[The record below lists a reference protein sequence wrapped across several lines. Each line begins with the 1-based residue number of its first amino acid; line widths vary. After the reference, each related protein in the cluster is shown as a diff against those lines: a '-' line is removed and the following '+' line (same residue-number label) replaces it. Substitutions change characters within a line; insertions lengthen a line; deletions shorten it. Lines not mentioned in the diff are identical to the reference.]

1 MTTSSPDPNVTAT
14 DAGVDDRVR
23 PRWQRDWLGTTLLVV
38 LTAALWFMRRR
49 GPAQAMEEA
58 MMLQAPLRVLHGGVQ
73 GRDFDYFYGPVSLYV
88 PALAYKIAAPT
99 LIVERAVG
107 AVYLAVLGV
116 ALYFV
121 GRRWSFWIGLCMG
134 ATAVLIG
141 SLSIS
146 ALPITGAIA
155 FLVAAVAF
163 ATSDRSDTA
172 RAWAVGLCLAMSV
185 DLRPDFAVWAV
196 VLLVVLTLLGTAR
209 LATWVIAVAGLFPY
223 LIVVIQAGWSPTF
236 RTLVSDGLRVSSE
249 RRIPFHLEPGNR
261 GLLVVVGWAFVVGAL
276 VLGLMLGR
284 NRRGVGLVGLGVIG
298 VCQVPEFL
306 QRSDGT
312 HAVYVT
318 MVPLALVAP
327 VVDELAD
334 RVGWFAARPQHR
346 QVVAVGVAVV
356 VLSALQ
362 PKFVLR
368 ATLRDARV
376 QRARGDRPR
385 GAEPGRGLVLQDRPG
400 GRGSHPPGP
409 CRRTHRTTGRRV
421 VRRTA

>member
-1 MTTSSPDPNVTAT
+1 
-14 DAGVDDRVR
+14 
-23 PRWQRDWLGTTLLVV
+23 
-38 LTAALWFMRRR
+38 
-49 GPAQAMEEA
+49 
-58 MMLQAPLRVLHGGVQ
+58 MLQAPLRVLHGGVQ

-172 RAWAVGLCLAMSV
+172 RAWAVGLCLALSV

-284 NRRGVGLVGLGVIG
+284 DRRGVGLVGLGVIG
-298 VCQVPEFL
+298 VCQVPEYL

-327 VVDELAD
+327 VVYELAD
-334 RVGWFAARPQHR
+334 RVGWFGNASPAPSGRGRRGRGGGAVRVAAEVRAQGDPAR
-346 QVVAVGVAVV
+346 RAV
-356 VLSALQ
+356 
-362 PKFVLR
+362 R
-368 ATLRDARV
+368 
-376 QRARGDRPR
+376 RARGNRPR

-400 GRGSHPPGP
+400 GRRSHPPGP
-409 CRRTHRTTGRRV
+409 CRRTHRTTRRRV